1 MEFAGCPVELV
12 TVMKGLYAQS
22 TIAIRLS
29 SSGELAD
36 DFEQGKGIR
45 QGLSL
50 SPCLFVLALDFCL
63 RTYEEA
69 CAELGLPPRTD
80 KWFGYADDIADKA
93 MDEKE
98 ASLALQELEA
108 ASAFVGLRLNIKK
121 CESMGKRITKQITVV
136 SRIAEKTKERVEV
149 EFEDGWYKGWKTGK
163 MGCSPGSRQRQQET
177 RCKHCHSL

>member
-1 MEFAGCPVELV
+1 M
-12 TVMKGLYAQS
+12 
-22 TIAIRLS
+22 
-29 SSGELAD
+29 
-36 DFEQGKGIR
+36 
-45 QGLSL
+45 
-50 SPCLFVLALDFCL
+50 LALDFCL

-136 SRIAEKTKERVEV
+136 SRIAEKTKERVDV
-149 EFEDGWYKGWKTGK
+149 EFEDGWYKG
-163 MGCSPGSRQRQQET
+163 
-177 RCKHCHSL
+177 